1 MNEYNIIFNKLQKM
15 VDEGTMTIE
24 EATDINK
31 KAFEKYEVVSSNP
44 DNNVG
49 GGNVPKEFEVADKA
63 KVVDG
68 TTVDGPTF
76 ENAFDNLS
84 DLVEEETIDIIDF
97 VEILEAALDDDEE
110 VVTEGE
116 NLEITK
122 STLALKKE
130 IKAVS
135 KDIKKAL
142 KAKDYAAAHKHIAK
156 EKKILEAGKK
166 RLQEMKTDEDKP
178 ELLKVLEVLIGAIIG
193 SCIVALKYII
203 INTLVMGVAGAL
215 GAGAGA
221 VATAK
226 GLSDAEK
233 VASAAATAG
242 SAVVGG
248 QAVMGVEGLR
258 DELDIVIAHENEIKE
273 KKKADYSA
281 LNLYKQ
287 VAVKDIT
294 RTIKALDRLDKK
306 VSKKEK
312 ADKEAK

>member
-24 EATDINK
+24 EAADINK

-49 GGNVPKEFEVADKA
+49 GGNVPKEFEVVDKA

-166 RLQEMKTDEDKP
+166 RLQEMKTDENKP
-178 ELLKVLEVLIGAIIG
+178 ELLKVLEVLIGAVIG
-193 SCIVALKYII
+193 ACIVALKYII
-203 INTLVMGVAGAL
+203 MNTLIMGVASGL
-215 GAGAGA
+215 GAGAIA
-221 VATAK
+221 AAK
-226 GLSDAEK
+226 GLSDVEK
-233 VASAAATAG
+233 VAAAASTAG
-242 SAVVGG
+242 TAVAGG
-248 QAVMGVEGLR
+248 QVVMGVEGLR
-258 DELDIVIAHENEIKE
+258 DELDILVAHENEVKE
-273 KKKADYSA
+273 KKADYSA

>member
-24 EATDINK
+24 EAADINK

-122 STLALKKE
+122 STFALKKE

-166 RLQEMKTDEDKP
+166 RLQQMKTDEDKP
-178 ELLKVLEVLIGAIIG
+178 ELLKVLEALIGAIIG
-193 SCIVALKYII
+193 ACIVALKYII
-203 INTLVMGVAGAL
+203 MNMLIIGVAGAL

-221 VATAK
+221 IATAK
-226 GLSDAEK
+226 GLSDIEK
-233 VASAAATAG
+233 AASVASTTG
-242 SAVVGG
+242 SAVAGG
-248 QAVMGVEGLR
+248 QVVMGVEGLR
-258 DELDIVIAHENEIKE
+258 DELDILVAHENEIKE
-273 KKKADYSA
+273 KKADYSA